1 MIPGF
6 GASTFGKIMLPFTKI
21 GNSFG
26 KTGWFNNICVG
37 VGGVLK
43 GHLFPLLCL
52 IALWLLKQ

>member
-6 GASTFGKIMLPFTKI
+6 GASTFGKIMLTFTEI

-26 KTGWFNNICVG
+26 RTGWFDICVG

-52 IALWLLKQ
+52 IALWLLKK